1 MIYELVVY
9 CGSTKVFRV
18 LNLFTGTVYSNTYDT
33 FDEASASIEDGVIRA
48 GKVVKRTTLEEIN
61 WKLEIS

>member
-18 LNLFTGTVYSNTYDT
+18 LNLSSGTVYSNTYNT
-33 FDEASASIEDGVIRA
+33 FDEASASIEDGEVRA
-48 GKVVKRTTLEEIN
+48 GKLVKRTTLEEIN
-61 WKLEIS
+61 RRLL

>member
-18 LNLFTGTVYSNTYDT
+18 LNLATGTVYSNTYDT
-33 FDEASASIEDGVIRA
+33 FEEASASIEDGETRS
-48 GKVVKRTTLEEIN
+48 GKVVKRTTLQEIN
-61 WKLEIS
+61 GSLS